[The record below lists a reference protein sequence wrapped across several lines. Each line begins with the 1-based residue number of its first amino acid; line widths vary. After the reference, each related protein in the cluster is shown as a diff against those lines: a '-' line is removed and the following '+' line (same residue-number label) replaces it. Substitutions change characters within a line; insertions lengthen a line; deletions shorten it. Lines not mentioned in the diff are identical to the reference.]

1 MSLTHI
7 RIPDAQMLRLRHG
20 RRLAYNEWGD
30 PRGTPVLYFHGLH
43 SSRLAL
49 PACGDHHP
57 HPAPGWR
64 AERPRSAAH
73 AQYLARA
80 IPNAHLTICPGE
92 GHLLIVDHMAEIIQG
107 IVA

>member
-1 MSLTHI
+1 MPRCSACATAAASPTTSRAI
-7 RIPDAQMLRLRHG
+7 RAARQFSISTACTARAWRF
-20 RRLAYNEWGD
+20 RLAEIIIPIQLRDGEQN
-30 PRGTPVLYFHGLH
+30 
-43 SSRLAL
+43 AL
-49 PACGDHHP
+49 VPP
-57 HPAPGWR
+57 
-64 AERPRSAAH
+64 AH